1 MITGS
6 TAPPGGIDIIGYC
19 ADGASS
25 PSGPGAER
33 AGQTP
38 AGGQAAQRDLEFNA
52 DARVRAHAMA
62 YNVAR
67 LRQPS
72 GPGAPHASHMPVQA
86 DMGAGAAQGEL
97 AVGHPA
103 ADAKRAASGPGDTR
117 DIAIITMNVN
127 AASTLRALVHERAL
141 DGHILVVQ
149 ELRLIAGPALR
160 ELEAQLAKAGW
171 VGAISPGT
179 RAEAGGVSA
188 GIAALAHKR
197 LASEV
202 PPSLLPTSQGRR
214 AVVLLKTSSHGDV
227 VVASV
232 YGFVGQPQDTMRLVS
247 EAHAVL
253 QSFGR
258 PWILGVTS
266 SCRRRA
272 FCKASRLVFVGEGML
287 PAHVDLCFRHNAHG
301 HRLCYMSSVHCV
313 LGRLGGSLAAH
324 GPHTALARVFDAVR
338 FCPRHARHGVAHA
351 AEAFASSNVCTAE

>member
-1 MITGS
+1 MH
-6 TAPPGGIDIIGYC
+6 
-19 ADGASS
+19 
-25 PSGPGAER
+25 
-33 AGQTP
+33 
-38 AGGQAAQRDLEFNA
+38 AQRKSECSA
-52 DARVRAHAMA
+52 DTRVHANAMA

-72 GPGAPHASHMPVQA
+72 GPGARHVPRLPVQA

-97 AVGHPA
+97 AVGHST
-103 ADAKRAASGPGDTR
+103 ADAKRAASGPGGTR
-117 DIAIITMNVN
+117 HIAIITVNVN

-141 DGHILVVQ
+141 DGHILLAQ
-149 ELRLIAGPALR
+149 ELRLNAGPALR
-160 ELEAQLAKAGW
+160 AVEAQLDKAGW

-179 RAEAGGVSA
+179 RTEAGGVSA

-258 PWILGVTS
+258 PWILGGDFIMPPTRVLQSFTPCL
-266 SCRRRA
+266 CR
-272 FCKASRLVFVGEGML
+272 
-287 PAHVDLCFRHNAHG
+287 
-301 HRLCYMSSVHCV
+301 
-313 LGRLGGSLAAH
+313 GGYATRPCRPMFQA
-324 GPHTALARVFDAVR
+324 
-338 FCPRHARHGVAHA
+338 
-351 AEAFASSNVCTAE
+351 